1 MESVLTS
8 TCKKLVAPGSF
19 LEQLKGI
26 VVVQNVDGV
35 RQGEQLLGLSLADL
49 GPLFLLG
56 GAGLL
61 QPNQELFVLI
71 AKATEV
77 AMARVNEKRTTVCY
91 NKLRVFIEHA
101 QQQISIKETQ
111 NTCNRNIKQ
120 NMTCNIT
127 QNQLLYRGIR
137 RNVYSPKEIT

>member
-1 MESVLTS
+1 MMKSRRWRSPFFEALRLEKRQGLLTHGIS
-8 TCKKLVAPGSF
+8 ADLDLQEAGCSWESF

-61 QPNQELFVLI
+61 QLSQELFV
-71 AKATEV
+71 
-77 AMARVNEKRTTVCY
+77 VN
-91 NKLRVFIEHA
+91 
-101 QQQISIKETQ
+101 
-111 NTCNRNIKQ
+111 
-120 NMTCNIT
+120 
-127 QNQLLYRGIR
+127 
-137 RNVYSPKEIT
+137 